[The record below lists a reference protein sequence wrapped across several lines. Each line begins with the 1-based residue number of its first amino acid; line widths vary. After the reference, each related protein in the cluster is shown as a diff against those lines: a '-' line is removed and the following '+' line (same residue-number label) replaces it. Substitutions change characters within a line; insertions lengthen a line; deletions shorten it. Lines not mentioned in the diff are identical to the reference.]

1 MEPGSDGKSIMKLLA
16 LSTIFAVVFS
26 LFFNREKTIV
36 GVKKGLKM
44 FFNILPAFLN
54 ILIAVSVFLF
64 IVPNE
69 IIIRYLGKGT
79 GFGGILVA
87 SLIGSVA
94 LIPGFVSYPLAAILL
109 KQGASYSVV
118 AAFVTTLMMVGVM
131 TLPLEIKFFGKRV
144 AFIRNA
150 LSFVGA
156 IIIALMIGVIM

>member
-1 MEPGSDGKSIMKLLA
+1 LLA

-26 LFFNREKTIV
+26 LFFNREKTIA

>member
-1 MEPGSDGKSIMKLLA
+1 
-16 LSTIFAVVFS
+16 
-26 LFFNREKTIV
+26 
-36 GVKKGLKM
+36 M

-64 IVPNE
+64 LIPNE
-69 IIIRYLGKGT
+69 TIVRYLGKGT
-79 GFGGILVA
+79 GLGGILVA
-87 SLIGSVA
+87 SVVGSVA

-109 KQGASYSVV
+109 QQGASYSVV
-118 AAFVTTLMMVGVM
+118 AAFVTTLMMVGVI

-156 IIIALMIGVIM
+156 IIIALLIGVIM